1 MNKKYTI
8 YNNSLGYL
16 KEGCGV
22 IVSEPMITKTE
33 AKNLGMVPLSIPILS
48 KTEQW
53 IILNMASDLRRLGIK
68 YAYVE
73 EIAGPLRGV
82 SIWKST
88 SKPIKATTI

>member
-1 MNKKYTI
+1 MNKTI

-16 KEGCGV
+16 KEGCGI

-48 KTEQW
+48 KSEHW
-53 IILNMASDLRRLGIK
+53 IIINMSNDMRRLGIN
-68 YAYVE
+68 YAYVRE
-73 EIAGPLRGV
+73 KVGTLSGV

-88 SKPIKATTI
+88 CKSIKATTI